1 MTATATSTPS
11 DTNRPTSPAASPAAR
26 FAGWAGIGF
35 AVAFVAGF
43 VLVAQVPAYDAPDA
57 DWVDLVEN
65 DNGPQVAGTMLL
77 TAAGLLLMAFTTTLA
92 IHLRGATTTDDDH
105 RIAVLRGAG
114 TMAGVTLALAAL
126 VGGAMAAGVSFAPDF
141 EAPGAELIR
150 SLDQLSL
157 GLLLVGTG
165 WSMAVTVAAASWSG
179 RRSSTLP
186 GWLTTAGFVA
196 AGLLALSP
204 MFLPI
209 LLLPIWTL
217 TTGVVVLRS
226 HD

>member
-1 MTATATSTPS
+1 MTTTTTLATS
-11 DTNRPTSPAASPAAR
+11 AAAR

-57 DWVDLVEN
+57 DWVDWVEN
-65 DNGPQVAGTMLL
+65 DNVLTVAGTMLL
-77 TAAGLLLMAFTTTLA
+77 TAAGLLLMAFITSLA
-92 IHLRGATTTDDDH
+92 DYVRGAADAGDDH

-114 TMAGVTLALAAL
+114 TMAGVILVVAALA
-126 VGGAMAAGVSFAPDF
+126 GGAMSAAVTFAPDF

-165 WSMAVTVAAASWSG
+165 WSMAVTVAVASRTG
-179 RRSSTLP
+179 RRSATLP
-186 GWLTTAGFVA
+186 GWLTTAGLVVA
-196 AGLLALSP
+196 ALLLLSP

-209 LLLPIWTL
+209 VFVPLWALV
-217 TTGVVVLRS
+217 TGIVVLRAAN
-226 HD
+226 